1 LSSQHTHSLDNWQ
14 LFNNSVDISLLFCG
28 KWQMN
33 FYKDAKCFY
42 RFGSSVT
49 YLKID
54 IIKIV
59 CAIKMLFSS
68 DKTNYQKQSATQ
80 QNLFAKGMQML
91 CILLLFLAHRIESLN
106 SRIEE
111 NCEKLS
117 NDFLL
122 FVFFCC
128 T

>member
-1 LSSQHTHSLDNWQ
+1 
-14 LFNNSVDISLLFCG
+14 
-28 KWQMN
+28 MN
-33 FYKDAKCFY
+33 FYKVAKCFY

-91 CILLLFLAHRIESLN
+91 CI
-106 SRIEE
+106 
-111 NCEKLS
+111 
-117 NDFLL
+117 
-122 FVFFCC
+122 
-128 T
+128 

>member
-1 LSSQHTHSLDNWQ
+1 
-14 LFNNSVDISLLFCG
+14 
-28 KWQMN
+28 
-33 FYKDAKCFY
+33 
-42 RFGSSVT
+42 VT

-91 CILLLFLAHRIESLN
+91 CILLLFLAQRNESLN

-122 FVFFCC
+122 SFFFLLHLKQGF
-128 T
+128 